1 MNEKFLYPARKLK
14 AWLERFA
21 EKPYAA
27 VALFAFGFIEASLFP
42 LSPDVL
48 LIALGVSNPRKSLF
62 YSLIVVAGSSL
73 GALLGY
79 YVGYMFYAAV
89 GDRIIGFAGLQHQF
103 QYLLQQ
109 YRVNAWLTLL
119 VAGFTMIPFMVFSLA
134 AGFNATLDPGVLFL
148 GALCGRLIRFVPIG
162 VLLMVFGQRVK
173 YYFDQYL
180 GRTMLVIAVFIIA
193 MLILGKSLF

>member
-1 MNEKFLYPARKLK
+1 MNDKLYPVRKLK

-21 EKPYAA
+21 EKPYATL
-27 VALFAFGFIEASLFP
+27 ALFAFGFIEASLFP

-62 YSLIVVAGSSL
+62 YSLVVVAGSSL
-73 GALLGY
+73 GALVGY
-79 YVGYMFYAAV
+79 YVGYLFYGAV
-89 GDRIIGFAGLQHQF
+89 GDRIIGFVGVQQQF

-109 YRVNAWLTLL
+109 YKVNAWLTLL
-119 VAGFTMIPFMVFSLA
+119 VAGFTMIPFMVFSMA

-162 VLLMVFGQRVK
+162 VLLMVFGPRVK

-180 GRTMLVIAVFIIA
+180 GRTMLVIGALIIV
-193 MLILGKSLF
+193 MLILGKSFF

>member
-1 MNEKFLYPARKLK
+1 VIEKVLHPIRKLK

-21 EKPYAA
+21 EKPYAV
-27 VALFAFGFIEASLFP
+27 VALFLFGFVEASLFP

-73 GALLGY
+73 GAILGY
-79 YVGYMFYAAV
+79 YVGYMFYGAV
-89 GDRIIGFAGLQHQF
+89 GDRIIGFVGVQHQF

-119 VAGFTMIPFMVFSLA
+119 LAGFTMIPFMVFSMA
-134 AGFNATLDPGVLFL
+134 AGFNATLDPAVLFL

-162 VLLMVFGQRVK
+162 VLLLVFGPRVK
-173 YYFDQYL
+173 YYFDHYL
-180 GRTMLVIAVFIIA
+180 GRTMLVIGAFVIA